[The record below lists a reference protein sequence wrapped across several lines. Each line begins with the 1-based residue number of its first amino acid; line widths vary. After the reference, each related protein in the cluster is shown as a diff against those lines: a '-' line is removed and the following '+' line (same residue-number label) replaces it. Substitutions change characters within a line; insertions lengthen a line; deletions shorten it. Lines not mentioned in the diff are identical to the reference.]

1 MNDRPIHLILDD
13 DRRRSRLTVAFR
25 IFLAIPHL
33 IWFVLFSFGAFI
45 IVVAAWFSA
54 LVRGVVPGALHGF
67 LASYVRY
74 ATHLYAYL
82 SLTANP
88 FPGFLGDPG
97 YPVDLAIAGPRPQS
111 RLSVA
116 FRLVLALPVFLLAA
130 VLTAAPNAGGGWNAD
145 DQGDFD
151 WQTGAGG
158 VLWTVA
164 FLAWFACLAR
174 GRMPLGFRNLNA
186 YALRYAAETW
196 GYALL
201 LTDRYP
207 NADPRLPHE
216 AGFMADRPVDVTTQ
230 DDLSRSRLTVFF
242 RLFLALPHLV
252 WLMLWSALAVLRRN
266 RELGRDAGAQAARRT
281 RSTASSPPTS
291 GTARTSSRTSSSSTN
306 PFPGFTGGP
315 YPLTVEIAG
324 PERQSRWKT
333 AFRGLLAI
341 PAGLVSGGLT
351 GVLFVVGFLGWFYAL
366 VTGRMAYGLREAG
379 VYALRYSAETS
390 AYFWLLTPRYPFS
403 GPPIETAPSVAVDA
417 AA

>member
-1 MNDRPIHLILDD
+1 VNDRPIRLVLND

-33 IWFVLFSFGAFI
+33 LWFVLFSIGAFFV
-45 IVVAAWFSA
+45 VVAAWFSA
-54 LVRGVVPGALHGF
+54 LVRGAVPGALHGF
-67 LASYVRY
+67 LASYLRY

-88 FPGFLGDPG
+88 YPGFLGDLG

-111 RLSVA
+111 RLAVA

-130 VLTAAPNAGGGWNAD
+130 VLTAAPNAGGGWD
-145 DQGDFD
+145 RDGQGEFD

-186 YALRYAAETW
+186 YALRFAAETW

-207 NADPRLPHE
+207 NADPRLPRG
-216 AGFMADRPVDVTTQ
+216 AGFMADRPVHVTVEE
-230 DDLSRSRLTVFF
+230 DLSRSRLTVFF

-252 WLMLWSALAVLRRN
+252 WLMLWSALAVLVGIVN
-266 RELGRDAGAQAARRT
+266 WLVTLVLGRSPNALHRFLAAYVRYAAHVGAYLFLV
-281 RSTASSPPTS
+281 
-291 GTARTSSRTSSSSTN
+291 TN
-306 PFPGFTGGP
+306 PFAGFTGGP
-315 YPLTVEIAG
+315 YPLAVEIAP
-324 PERQSRWKT
+324 PERQNRWKT
-333 AFRGLLAI
+333 AFRGLLVI

-366 VTGRMAYGLREAG
+366 VTGRMAHGLREAG

-403 GPPIETAPSVAVDA
+403 GPPIETAPPVAVDA